1 MTIPAGTRLGAFEVS
16 SLLGVGGMGEVYR
29 ARDTKL
35 GREVALKLLP
45 EFLARDE
52 EKLARLE
59 REAHLLASLNHPN
72 IATLHGLEESEGL
85 RFLVMELVPG
95 ETLAERLARGRLGL
109 EEALSI
115 MRQIGEAL
123 EAAHEKG
130 IIHRDLKPA
139 NVKVTS
145 DGKVKLLDFGLA
157 KAIAEEKSPADL
169 SQSPTLTREGTE
181 HGVIL
186 GTASY
191 MSPEQARGQALDR
204 KTDIWSFGCVLYE
217 VLTGRKAFPGETV
230 SDIIASILA
239 RDPDWEALPERTPLK
254 IRDLLRRCLQ
264 REPHR
269 RLRDIGDARIEIEE
283 SLAEPSPAALK
294 TRPTRVFPL
303 VLVATALVAIAV
315 WGLLHF
321 GRAAPRVVSRF
332 DLNLPPEEALTHL
345 NDPVVAWSPDGTR
358 FVYVG
363 GRPMKLYVR
372 AIDQVES
379 AGIPGTEGA
388 ITAFFSPDGEWVG
401 FYGLGRLKKVHL
413 ASGSVITLCDV
424 PEGWGASWGDDDTIL
439 FEPTGT
445 SGLSRVSA
453 SGGAPSV
460 VTTPDPSQGE
470 ISHRWP
476 EFLPGAKAVLF
487 TIWAGSFETS
497 RIAVLSLETGKHRV
511 LVEGASF
518 SRYSSTGHL
527 VYAREGKLEAAPF
540 DLDRLEVTGQPVPLS
555 LEVRTLSPFGTAHFS
570 LSRDGSLAYVP
581 ASGPLEKTLLWV
593 DRNGW
598 IRPLTDTRRDY
609 DNPRLSPDGKR
620 LAVKILDE
628 RAHIWIYDLERDA
641 LTRLSGPDAH
651 MPIWTPDG
659 ERVTFVSA
667 TGPFEFVWQAVDG
680 SSTPEKL
687 TSATASNSEPDSWS
701 PDGKWLAF
709 SDNHPKTSWDIWLLS
724 LEGERK
730 AYPFLQTPAREAGGV
745 FSPDGR
751 WIAYDS
757 DESGRREVYV
767 QPFPGP
773 GGKWQVSTEG
783 GNQAVWARNGREIF
797 YRSGDKMGGR
807 RRDRAVLPSVEAQ
820 NAFRRT
826 LRGLRRVVWLRQL
839 RRLPRRPALP
849 HDSERGRTG
858 AHTDPRRSRLGR
870 GAESK
875 GPFRPA
881 LRARKGV
888 RAQEWPRLLSTRTT
902 DEILLGTDGGDF
914 SERIESFFSKRTAT
928 FEGR

>member
-109 EEALSI
+109 EESLSI
-115 MRQIGEAL
+115 LRQIGEAL
-123 EAAHEKG
+123 EAAHDKG

-230 SDIIASILA
+230 SDIIASLLA
-239 RDPDWEALPERTPLK
+239 RDPDWNALPERTPLK
-254 IRDLLRRCLQ
+254 IRDLLRRCL
-264 REPHR
+264 RKEPHR

-283 SLAEPSPAALK
+283 SLAEPVGITVAA
-294 TRPTRVFPL
+294 RPMRVLPW
-303 VLVATALVAIAV
+303 VLVAAALVAVAV

-332 DLNLPPEEALTHL
+332 DLSLPPEEALTHL

-358 FVYVG
+358 LVYAG
-363 GRPMKLYVR
+363 GRPTKLYVR
-372 AIDQVES
+372 RIDQMES
-379 AGIPGTEGA
+379 TAIPGTERA
-388 ITAFFSPDGEWVG
+388 SAFFSPDGEWLG
-401 FYGLGRLKKVHL
+401 FYGAGGLLKKVQL
-413 ASGSVITLCDV
+413 ATGSVITLCDA
-424 PEGWGASWGDDDTIL
+424 PNAWGASWGEDDTIL
-439 FEPTGT
+439 FSPTPT
-445 SGLSRVSA
+445 SGLFRVPA
-453 SGGAPSV
+453 SGGVASAA
-460 VTTPDPSQGE
+460 TTPEASEGE

-476 EFLPGAKAVLF
+476 EFLPGAKAALF
-487 TIWAGSFETS
+487 TIWTSSSETT
-497 RIAVLSLETGKHRV
+497 RIAVLSLETGQHRV
-511 LVEGASF
+511 LIEGASF
-518 SRYSSTGHL
+518 ARYSSTGHI
-527 VYAREGKLEAAPF
+527 VYAREGQLVAAPF
-540 DLDRLEVTGQPVPLS
+540 DLEGLQVTGLSVPLF
-555 LEVRTLSPFGTAHFS
+555 LEVRTLSAFGTAHFT
-570 LSRDGSLAYVP
+570 LSRHGSLAYVP
-581 ASGPLEKTLLWV
+581 ASGPPEKTLLWV

-598 IRPLTDTRRDY
+598 IRPLTETKRAYDY
-609 DNPRLSPDGKR
+609 PRLSPDGKR
-620 LAVKILDE
+620 LAVTITDE
-628 RAHIWIYDLERDA
+628 RAHVWVYDLERDA
-641 LTRLSGPDAH
+641 LTRLSAPDGQL
-651 MPIWTPDG
+651 PIWTPDG
-659 ERVTFVSA
+659 ERVTFRSGA
-667 TGPFEFVWQAVDG
+667 ETFQIVWQAADG

-687 TSATASNSEPDSWS
+687 TSLASAYFEPNSWS
-701 PDGKWLAF
+701 PDGEWLAF
-709 SDNHPKTSWDIWLLS
+709 ADTHPKTGNDIWLLP
-724 LEGERK
+724 LEGERQ
-730 AYPFLQTPAREAGGV
+730 ARPFLQTPASEMGGV

-751 WIAYDS
+751 WIAYES
-757 DESGRREVYV
+757 NESGRVEVYV

-783 GNQAVWARNGREIF
+783 GRQAVWARNGREIF
-797 YRSGDKMGGR
+797 YRSGDKMM
-807 RRDRAVLPSVEAQ
+807 AVEVETEPS
-820 NAFRRT
+820 
-826 LRGLRRVVWLRQL
+826 LSL
-839 RRLPRRPALP
+839 
-849 HDSERGRTG
+849 
-858 AHTDPRRSRLGR
+858 
-870 GAESK
+870 SK
-875 GPFRPA
+875 P
-881 LRARKGV
+881 
-888 RAQEWPRLLSTRTT
+888 
-902 DEILLGTDGGDF
+902 EIL
-914 SERIESFFSKRTAT
+914 
-928 FEGR
+928 FEGRYEGAAGWAGYANYDVTPDGQRFLMIRSEEEPAPTRIHVVLNWAEELKAKVPSGGR